1 VKLRKC
7 AHEAYAMLSEAFGT
21 DAMEKSSVF
30 ERHKRL
36 KDGWL
41 NVGYIEVS
49 SQKKT
54 QKIR

>member
-21 DAMEKSSVF
+21 DSMEKPSVF
-30 ERHKRL
+30 EQHKGL

-41 NVGYIEVS
+41 NVGYI
-49 SQKKT
+49 
-54 QKIR
+54 